1 MSSKLAFTL
10 GAALLAV
17 SGIAALAAAPP
28 NLTKALETQRRLSAE
43 RPQDPAV
50 FNDLGN
56 LLVMA
61 SQNAEAETAYRQA
74 VELDPQRVSA
84 LFNLGLLLQER
95 GERREALR
103 LYKQVVELEPS
114 HAWAHYQLGALY
126 ESWDSESR
134 AIGHYARAFA
144 LDPQL
149 AFPEVNPHIV
159 ENELVTEAMLQ
170 AYRGDYAPPQA
181 PKVYEDPARIANLLV
196 PPPVVRPADAGAPA
210 NSMAGQTDA
219 SGRAGQAQRPGQAQG
234 ATGNRVLRPGDLD
247 PRSTAGQATPQA
259 GARAP
264 YYDGRRGSEPGTG
277 QMGQGFGVPGA
288 VAPGT
293 RTLRDF
299 GQPQN
304 PRGGQPGT
312 VITPPPG
319 GVYYRPEPPST
330 GRLDLRLVPGR
341 PQEAERRAAF

>member
-1 MSSKLAFTL
+1 MVRRRMSSQLALSL

-17 SGIAALAAAPP
+17 TGIAAIAAAPP
-28 NLTKALETQRRLSAE
+28 NLTRAIETQRRLTAE
-43 RPQDPAV
+43 RPQDPGV
-50 FNDLGN
+50 FNDYGN

-61 SQNAEAETAYRQA
+61 SRNAEAEAAYRQA
-74 VELDPQRVSA
+74 VELDPRRVSA

-103 LYKQVVELEPS
+103 LYKQVVEIEPT
-114 HAWAHYQLGALY
+114 HAWAQYQIGSLY
-126 ESWDSESR
+126 EAWKSEGK
-134 AIGHYARAFA
+134 AVDHYARAFA

-149 AFPEVNPHIV
+149 AFSEVNPHIV
-159 ENELVTEAMLQ
+159 ENRLVTKAMLE

-196 PPPVVRPADAGAPA
+196 PPPAPRPADPADPGNPAANPA
-210 NSMAGQTDA
+210 NAAGT
-219 SGRAGQAQRPGQAQG
+219 QAQRPGSTQMMQG
-234 ATGNRVLRPGDLD
+234 DRVLRPGDLD
-247 PRSTAGQATPQA
+247 PRSSAGQAAPQP
-259 GARAP
+259 G
-264 YYDGRRGSEPGTG
+264 GRVPSYGRGTTQPGTA
-277 QMGQGFGVPGA
+277 QPGQGFGVPGA

-299 GQPQN
+299 SQP
-304 PRGGQPGT
+304 RTGQPGT

-341 PQEAERRAAF
+341 RQEAERRAAF